1 MEYTAEARDHPAYKC
16 GRLLAVIERIQG
28 AAIGNPNATLT
39 DRYYGSASTTPAS
52 VFGVL
57 LRMTQPHLSKLR
69 KQREGLAIFLER
81 TLQDAMPDC
90 FPTTLSLTEQ
100 SFFALGYYHQRRE
113 FFKSRADDEQAAGE
127 TADEQLTLTTGGVN
141 NDANH

>member
-1 MEYTAEARDHPAYKC
+1 MTHTSEIQSHPAYKC
-16 GRLLAVIERIQG
+16 GRLLAVIERIQS

-57 LRMTQPHLSKLR
+57 VRMAQPHLSKLR
-69 KQREGLAIFLER
+69 KQREGLAIALER
-81 TLQDAMPDC
+81 ALHDAMPDY

-100 SFFALGYYHQRRE
+100 GLFALGYYHQRRE
-113 FFKSRADDEQAAGE
+113 FFTPRNTAANL
-127 TADEQLTLTTGGVN
+127 TADEQPILMPEEVD
-141 NDANH
+141 NDAND

>member
-1 MEYTAEARDHPAYKC
+1 MQYPTETQNHPAYKC
-16 GRLLAVIERIQG
+16 GRLLAVIERIQS

-69 KQREGLAIFLER
+69 KQSARAGNRPR
-81 TLQDAMPDC
+81 TRPA
-90 FPTTLSLTEQ
+90 
-100 SFFALGYYHQRRE
+100 RRHA
-113 FFKSRADDEQAAGE
+113 RPLPHHA
-127 TADEQLTLTTGGVN
+127 
-141 NDANH
+141 

>member
-1 MEYTAEARDHPAYKC
+1 MTHTSEIQSHRAYKC
-16 GRLLAVIERIQG
+16 GRLLAVIERIQS

-39 DRYYGSASTTPAS
+39 DRYYGSASTAPAS

-69 KQREGLAIFLER
+69 KQNQGQAIALER
-81 TLQDAMPDC
+81 ALQDAMPDY

-100 SFFALGYYHQRRE
+100 GLFALGYYHQRRE
-113 FFKSRADDEQAAGE
+113 FFTPRGSTASAPTAGE
-127 TADEQLTLTTGGVN
+127 D
-141 NDANH
+141 

>member
-1 MEYTAEARDHPAYKC
+1 MTHTSEIQSHPAYKC
-16 GRLLAVIERIQG
+16 GRLLAVIERIQS

-57 LRMTQPHLSKLR
+57 VRMAQPHLSKLR
-69 KQREGLAIFLER
+69 KQREGQAIALER
-81 TLQDAMPDC
+81 ALHDAMPDQ

-100 SFFALGYYHQRRE
+100 GLFALGYYHQRRE
-113 FFKSRADDEQAAGE
+113 FFTPRNTTTQTTGE
-127 TADEQLTLTTGGVN
+127 TPDEQLTLTEEETE
-141 NDANH
+141 

>member
-1 MEYTAEARDHPAYKC
+1 MTHTSEIQSHPAYKC
-16 GRLLAVIERIQG
+16 GRLLAVIERIQSM
-28 AAIGNPNATLT
+28 AIGNPNATLT

-69 KQREGLAIFLER
+69 KQREGLAITLER
-81 TLQDAMPDC
+81 DLQNAMPDH

-100 SFFALGYYHQRRE
+100 GLFALGYYHQRRE
-113 FFKSRADDEQAAGE
+113 FFTPRNTTTPAP
-127 TADEQLTLTTGGVN
+127 TADEQPTLISEE
-141 NDANH
+141 AE

>member
-1 MEYTAEARDHPAYKC
+1 MQYPTETQNHPAYKC
-16 GRLLAVIERIQG
+16 GRLLAVIERIQS
-28 AAIGNPNATLT
+28 AAIGNPNTTLT

-69 KQREGLAIFLER
+69 KQREGLAIALER
-81 TLQDAMPDC
+81 ALQDAMPDR

-100 SFFALGYYHQRRE
+100 GLFALGYYHQRRE
-113 FFKSRADDEQAAGE
+113 FFTPRNTAANL
-127 TADEQLTLTTGGVN
+127 TAD
-141 NDANH
+141 

>member
-1 MEYTAEARDHPAYKC
+1 MTHTSEIQSHRAYKC
-16 GRLLAVIERIQG
+16 GRLLAVIERIQS
-28 AAIGNPNATLT
+28 AAIGNPNTTLT

-69 KQREGLAIFLER
+69 KQNQGQAIALER
-81 TLQDAMPDC
+81 ALQDAMPDY

-100 SFFALGYYHQRRE
+100 GLFALGYYHQRRE
-113 FFKSRADDEQAAGE
+113 FFTPRGSTASAPTAGE
-127 TADEQLTLTTGGVN
+127 D
-141 NDANH
+141 

>member
-1 MEYTAEARDHPAYKC
+1 MTHTSEIQSHRAYKC
-16 GRLLAVIERIQG
+16 GRLLAVIERIQS

-39 DRYYGSASTTPAS
+39 DRYYGSASTAPAR

-69 KQREGLAIFLER
+69 KQNQGQAIALER
-81 TLQDAMPDC
+81 ALQDAMPDQ

-100 SFFALGYYHQRRE
+100 GLFALGYYHQRRE
-113 FFKSRADDEQAAGE
+113 FFTPRNTATQTTGE
-127 TADEQLTLTTGGVN
+127 TPDEQLTLTEEETE
-141 NDANH
+141 